1 MPSGPNVFVLAHG
14 DLYQTVFTDRVRAD
28 LESFANARYNDL
40 GRNLT
45 EEELHARVADVDA
58 CITTWGSPRFTP
70 EVIGAAPRLRIIA
83 HAAGTVKPYV
93 SEAVFTRGIVVT
105 SAAPVIARYVGEMA
119 LLLSLACLRNL
130 TRHDRAL
137 KQDRAWHVEE
147 LGSPE
152 TLRDQRVGLI
162 GFGATAREFAA
173 LLAPF
178 RVELLC
184 FDPHVDSAALE
195 GFSARP
201 AELDEILTTCRVI
214 SLHAASVPATRHL
227 LDAERLRRIP
237 EGAVLINTAR
247 GTLIDMAALVEEL
260 KTGRFRA
267 ALDVFDPDEPLP
279 ADHPLRDLPNVI
291 LTPHVSGP
299 VQSRY
304 WEMGQQTVNNVRFVC
319 APESHPSSEPLSGA
333 VTAERLSW
341 MA

>member
-1 MPSGPNVFVLAHG
+1 MPSHPNVLVLAHG
-14 DLYQTVFTDRVRAD
+14 DLHQSIFPDGVRAD

-45 EEELHARVADVDA
+45 EEDLRARIGDVDA

-70 EVIGAAPRLRIIA
+70 EVVEAAPRLAIIA
-83 HAAGTVKPYV
+83 HAAGTVKPFA
-93 SEAVFTRGIVVT
+93 SEAVFARGIVVT

-119 LLLSLACLRNL
+119 LMLSLACLRNL
-130 TRHDRAL
+130 TQHDRAL

-147 LGSPE
+147 SGASE

-162 GFGATAREFAA
+162 GFGSTAREFAA

-178 RVELLC
+178 GVELLC
-184 FDPHVDSAALE
+184 FDPHVDGAVLE
-195 GFSARP
+195 RVGARP

-227 LDAERLRRIP
+227 LNAERLRRIP
-237 EGAVLINTAR
+237 EDAVLINTAR
-247 GTLIDMAALVEEL
+247 GALIDTAALVEEL
-260 KTGRFRA
+260 KTGRFSA

-299 VQSRY
+299 VPSRY
-304 WEMGQQTVNNVRFVC
+304 WEMGQQAVNNVRLVC
-319 APESHPSSEPLSGA
+319 APESRLSSQPLSGA
-333 VTAERLSW
+333 IIAEHLSW
-341 MA
+341 TQ